1 LRTIAP
7 HISDPS
13 SNPISTSDLAASSDF
28 RTLHSIKHM
37 LHLHDGILTYV
48 AEPHTVPRLVVP
60 YCQRGTMLVHAHD
73 APCVGHH
80 GAKATYKTL
89 KQVARHAARRSR
101 ICERIPVVL
110 PVSTSKPKP
119 PSTTT
124 AERNDLPMVR
134 SPERLGRTSAAV
146 NP

>member
-1 LRTIAP
+1 RTPWRAVET
-7 HISDPS
+7 S
-13 SNPISTSDLAASSDF
+13 SPPTQPGSYSHNPPPA
-28 RTLHSIKHM
+28 
-37 LHLHDGILTYV
+37 
-48 AEPHTVPRLVVP
+48 RLVVP
-60 YCQRGTMLVHAHD
+60 YCQRGAMLVHAHD
-73 APCVGHH
+73 APCAGHH

-89 KQVARHAARRSR
+89 KQVARHAARHSR

-124 AERNDLPMVR
+124 VERNDLPMVR